1 MAFSTFLNRKTGLI
15 GQYPA
20 EFGSLFDYLEEVDED
35 AKPLAYVPLV
45 IEEGFT
51 DPDTGFADAV
61 NEEAEDAPTT
71 PAKPEGKAK

>member
-20 EFGSLFDYLEEVDED
+20 EFGSLFDYLEEVDEE
-35 AKPLAYVPLV
+35 AKPLAYVPLE
-45 IEEGFT
+45 IPEGFS

-61 NEEAEDAPTT
+61 NEDVPTT